1 MNDDIKYIIL
11 EKHDILNGIK
21 YKIGKRY
28 KLDNKTIIYHKLD
41 LYTQEL
47 NLNSELKIY

>member
-21 YKIGKRY
+21 Y
-28 KLDNKTIIYHKLD
+28 N
-41 LYTQEL
+41 QSSL
-47 NLNSELKIY
+47 NLKKYGEDVLKQQSVA